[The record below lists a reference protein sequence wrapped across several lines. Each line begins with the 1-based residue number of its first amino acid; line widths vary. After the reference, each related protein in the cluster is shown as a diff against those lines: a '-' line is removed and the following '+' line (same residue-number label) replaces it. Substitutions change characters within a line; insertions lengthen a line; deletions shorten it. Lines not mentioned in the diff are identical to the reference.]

1 MALSLGCTVVSAD
14 GVSVSELW
22 DTLWFQLMMLMALSL
37 GCAVV
42 STDGFNLM
50 VLTLGCIAVSSNSV
64 GYLCCQQM
72 TLIWCT
78 ERLC

>member
-37 GCAVV
+37 GYVVV
-42 STDGFNLM
+42 SAYDVNGSVFGMRCGFN
-50 VLTLGCIAVSSNSV
+50 
-64 GYLCCQQM
+64 
-72 TLIWCT
+72 
-78 ERLC
+78 

>member
-1 MALSLGCTVVSAD
+1 MVS
-14 GVSVSELW
+14 
-22 DTLWFQLMMLMALSL
+22 MALSL

-42 STDGFNLM
+42 SADGFNLM
-50 VLTLGCIAVSSNSV
+50 VLPLGCIVVSSNGVNLMALSL
-64 GYLCCQQM
+64 GYLRCQQM